1 MLHVMSQQ
9 GILLETP
16 SLSKYHEILAA
27 CLSLSKLSGNPIM
40 KSKLSW
46 NPGRMFVVTIQTKLE
61 CVKKPFWQKQYGSN
75 RSKLVKHSVSGPKR
89 KFDFNTKQKI
99 QQSGR
104 FVTVQ
109 TKFECVK
116 KPLRNPAGFKLSHN
130 LMTRDIAVVAEI
142 FDADSFYIIF

>member
-1 MLHVMSQQ
+1 
-9 GILLETP
+9 
-16 SLSKYHEILAA
+16 
-27 CLSLSKLSGNPIM
+27 
-40 KSKLSW
+40 
-46 NPGRMFVVTIQTKLE
+46 MFVVTIQTKLE